1 MIEQIILAIIIG
13 CILGTITGIT
23 PGVHINLVSALIF
36 ALSSILLNYTQPI
49 ILVIAITSMAI
60 THTFLDIIP
69 TTFLGA
75 PNADDVLTA
84 LPAHKLLL
92 EGKGGEA
99 IRLAIIGS
107 FLGLVSSIILTP
119 FIIHLVE
126 LSYPII
132 KNYIATVLIC
142 ISAYI
147 IWKSKS
153 RTLAFMLFALTG
165 ILGLAVFNMKTLEQ
179 PLFPLLSGL
188 FGVSSLIISLKSKTT
203 IPKQIEIDKIIIDKI
218 RLAKNTIISLISSI
232 LTSFLPGLTSSHT
245 TIIASTISKT
255 KDPKEYLIINN
266 SINTTSMILSFIA
279 LFSID
284 KARNGAVVVISNF
297 INNFTK
303 IHLILLLATAL
314 TASFIAIILA
324 LKLNSLFC
332 KYIEKI
338 NYSKLCLGIIIFLVF
353 IVSILTGYL
362 GLIVLITASSIGIIP
377 KLLNIENTHLM
388 GCLIVPVILY
398 YVL

>member
-1 MIEQIILAIIIG
+1 MIEQIIIAIIVG

-23 PGVHINLVSALIF
+23 PGIHINLVSALIF
-36 ALSSILLNYTQPI
+36 AFSSILLNHTQPI

-75 PNADDVLTA
+75 PNADDALTA

-107 FLGLVSSIILTP
+107 FLGLVTSIILTP
-119 FIIHLVE
+119 LIIYLVGI
-126 LSYPII
+126 SYPII
-132 KNYIATVLIC
+132 KNYIATILIC
-142 ISAYI
+142 VSLYI

-153 RTLAFMLFALTG
+153 KVTAATLFIFTG
-165 ILGLAVFNMKTLEQ
+165 VLGLAVFNMKTLEQ

-188 FGVSSLIISLKSKTT
+188 FGVSSLIISLKAKTT
-203 IPKQIEIDKIIIDKI
+203 IPKQITTDKIIINKI
-218 RLAKNTIISLISSI
+218 RLAKNTILSLISSV

-245 TIIASTISKT
+245 TIIASTIAKT
-255 KDPKEYLIINN
+255 RDPREYLIINN

-297 INNFTK
+297 INDFTK
-303 IHLILLLATAL
+303 IHLIILLATAL
-314 TASFIAIILA
+314 ISSFIAIILA

-332 KYIEKI
+332 KYIEKV
-338 NYSKLCLGIIIFLVF
+338 NYSKLCIGIISFLVLMV
-353 IVSILTGYL
+353 IIMTGYL
-362 GLIVLITASSIGIIP
+362 GLIVLITAAAIGIIP

-388 GCLIVPVILY
+388 GCLIVPVVIYFIL
-398 YVL
+398 